1 MKNLRIA
8 KQWGL
13 EKMGRVE
20 VVSESNTVRFLAE
33 KNEESRVFLKE
44 CYKRLEKQ
52 CKANQD
58 GVEEGKV
65 TASAFAN
72 FGTRMKQ
79 AYDNQ
84 ELAAMM
90 ARLSQFQTMTETLKE
105 SLSRTLLSDVS
116 AQLEVLVKSDLAE
129 SVSEKAK
136 YDKYRRQYDAA
147 MTRYRNAENKL
158 KAGKSLAEEEKEVA
172 EAKKELEK
180 VTEEVTA
187 VLEVINKKTEM
198 FLFERFYFM
207 FVAYEDF
214 FTRGANLVRD
224 LKPHMSRHQQCADQ
238 SKTEYEDLRARSR
251 GFVPPSTPKA
261 AIDPTKRLF
270 GMPLADVMAREGGK
284 LPRAVQS
291 AIEFILRPEVIR
303 LEGVFR
309 ISGNIAS
316 VQEVQNEVDSGKEVD
331 YSKVSDPH
339 VVAALLKMWLRS
351 LPESIFPVAALAR
364 YLALNLETTPE
375 DEQVRVL
382 QAAVESLPEI
392 NKTALHAILYLCAEI
407 TKRQE
412 ENRMSAS
419 NLSTVL
425 GPNLFFCETTDPQE
439 MMKAMQPSSI
449 ALTLLIKQYPAFFH
463 APPSFLSSP
472 PAAVVTA
479 AASASTPAPATTASP
494 SPSPAQT
501 LASITQAETRPSA
514 AIPRTPSD
522 EGKASAPIRMGS
534 RILTSSLSSSQ
545 TISSIIEATESLPT
559 SSTTS
564 STTAAAP
571 ESEAA
576 EPVAFCRSDEVLE
589 AEREGPGAV
598 TGPLVSSV
606 TAFLNCIAPIV
617 HADVATDDQVMALNR
632 ELKVVAA
639 AIKEAFD
646 QMPAHGT
653 TYPGTKAPMAA
664 AARHLRPAAKNL
676 LTAAKSVNEAPDD
689 RAARIGLLAAT
700 RELIG
705 AAHSLTVAA
714 AEVDT
719 LACAP
724 PTAETLLQ
732 QCAQHTGR
740 LIHISTGTAS
750 DDVHATAFAALTAAE
765 QLRYGTAAVA
775 ANLVNGPAAQ
785 QLLQS
790 GEDVEKHLSQLSSLA
805 VPLLGATNVAD
816 LRNDPALKDAARLVA
831 NEFRALTR
839 LLKEAPAQP
848 RSPPLARDDQVR
860 LLRASHDQLAALETQ
875 LVAEAPSLSPEHAE
889 LLPHVRATLDHLAA
903 LEAATLAGSDDEWN
917 GGAFAAAQ
925 RLAAEAALL
934 VAGCSGGDG
943 GTVHYLRQLVLLAT
957 AGAGARRLGDVV
969 STGAKAPVNSLPVPE
984 TLHPALA
991 VAGLVAALSSFLR
1004 QLFFSS
1010 LVPST

>member
-1 MKNLRIA
+1 
-8 KQWGL
+8 
-13 EKMGRVE
+13 
-20 VVSESNTVRFLAE
+20 
-33 KNEESRVFLKE
+33 
-44 CYKRLEKQ
+44 
-52 CKANQD
+52 
-58 GVEEGKV
+58 
-65 TASAFAN
+65 
-72 FGTRMKQ
+72 
-79 AYDNQ
+79 
-84 ELAAMM
+84 M

-291 AIEFILRPEVIR
+291 AIEFILRPE
-303 LEGVFR
+303 
-309 ISGNIAS
+309 
-316 VQEVQNEVDSGKEVD
+316 GKEVD

-676 LTAAKSVNEAPDD
+676 LTAAKSVNEAPGTSLPRSLALLNGDPSLTAHD

-816 LRNDPALKDAARLVA
+816 LRNDPALKDAARL
-831 NEFRALTR
+831 
-839 LLKEAPAQP
+839 
-848 RSPPLARDDQVR
+848 VR